1 MKNQKSGVTI
11 LKEIKIFIASS
22 SELEQERN
30 TIKEYINNESNDLF
44 KYNLHLI
51 PELWELKSREFED
64 SRKQDAFNKN
74 LLESDLVIF
83 MFGKKVGKY
92 TKEEFDLACKSKHD
106 FNKPNHILAYFKNV
120 LIESGEANQ
129 NDINNLNEVIDLKKH
144 IDDNLKQVYDTFNN
158 KDELKIKVSNELS
171 RIIRPYIAQSELP
184 HLPDQ
189 FIKLF
194 EMYSKIEQGFVLPV
208 RDRIIEDAF
217 DSLHLLYHHNYQ
229 PPLSENEFYDRCEN
243 LMITTPSFSTIKAIS
258 VMLKCEWND
267 SQEETQFWKANL
279 NATNKKVTIERIFIV
294 KKNESHR
301 IFKIPQIKNH
311 INNSGGFLKSYII
324 EREYLSEK
332 DPELLASV
340 RDGFLL
346 FDKTALLD
354 KDPLTGSRGLIVTD
368 KDKLFE
374 LHRLFD
380 NLKKYTK
387 DLKEYFNDVK
397 LSHVKKEMLSIF
409 VTTKCN
415 LNCSYCFT
423 NKNSNEHKSQTIQ
436 LDFVKKGI
444 DDYFG
449 TEYDRH
455 IRFFGAGE
463 PTTEFGLIKSIHEYA
478 SKKSNGV
485 ASYEMQTNGVFS
497 EDVAIWL
504 GKNIN
509 IIWISCDG
517 TPEIQDKHRP
527 CLDNKKSSPII
538 ERNISLMRSIGYS
551 MIGIRAT
558 ITNENLHK
566 QKDIIKYFS
575 QLGIEN
581 IWVDPIFPSVG
592 EKELEEKMDMLEFA
606 DEFLDACAYAE
617 EMNVFYGSILTC
629 NFNEEVS
636 LHCRA
641 CIPLPHLTTDGF
653 VSACDMALFGEDNN
667 HMKPLIYGQWDAKN
681 NKIIYDDNK
690 INIIKSR
697 VVDNLPECKH
707 CRSKKHCG
715 GYCIGEVLN
724 ETESFFGCKRSVCDA
739 IRYLDSKLTDSQ
751 KNYKYFHP

>member
-1 MKNQKSGVTI
+1 
-11 LKEIKIFIASS
+11 LKEIRIFIASS
-22 SELEQERN
+22 SELEEERN
-30 TIKEYINNESNDLF
+30 AMKDYINKESNDLF
-44 KYNLHLI
+44 EYNLHLF

-64 SRKQDAFNKN
+64 ERKQNAFNKS
-74 LLESDLVIF
+74 LLESDVVIF

-92 TKEEFDLACKSKHD
+92 TKEEFDLACKNKNEI
-106 FNKPNHILAYFKNV
+106 NKPNHILAYFKNV
-120 LIESGEANQ
+120 IIETGKSDQ
-129 NDINNLNEVIDLKKH
+129 TDVNNLNDVFILKKH
-144 IDDNLKQVYDTFNN
+144 IDENLKQVYDTFNT
-158 KDELKIKVSNELS
+158 KYELGLKVSNELS
-171 RIIRPYIAQSELP
+171 RIIRPYIAQSQLP
-184 HLPDQ
+184 HLPGQ

-194 EMYSKIEQGFVLPV
+194 EMYSKIEQGFLLPL
-208 RDRIIEDAF
+208 RNQIIEDAF
-217 DSLHLLYHHNYQ
+217 NSLHLLYHHDYK

-243 LMITTPSFSTIKAIS
+243 LMKTTPSFSTIKAIS

-267 SQEETQFWKANL
+267 SPEETQFWKANL
-279 NATNKKVTIERIFIV
+279 DAVRKKVTIERIFIV

-311 INNSGGFLKSYII
+311 INNNEGFLKSYVI
-324 EREYLSEK
+324 EREYLSEI
-332 DPELLASV
+332 DPKLLASV

-368 KDKLFE
+368 INKLSE
-374 LHRLFD
+374 LHSLFD
-380 NLKKYTK
+380 NLKRYTK

-415 LNCSYCFT
+415 LNCDYCFT

-444 DDYFG
+444 DDYFS

-463 PTTEFGLIKSIHEYA
+463 PTTEFGLIKDIHEYA
-478 SKKSNGV
+478 NKKSNGV

-497 EDVAIWL
+497 DEIALWI
-504 GKNIN
+504 GKNID

-517 TPEIQDKHRP
+517 TPDIQDKHRP
-527 CLDNKKSSPII
+527 CLDKKKSSPII
-538 ERNISLMRSIGYS
+538 ERNISLIRSLGHS

-558 ITNENLHK
+558 ITNENLYK
-566 QKDIIKYFS
+566 QKDIITYFS

-592 EKELEEKMDMLEFA
+592 KKILEETLDMLDFA
-606 DEFLDACAYAE
+606 NEFLDACAYAE
-617 EMNVFYGSILTC
+617 KMNIFYGSILTC

-681 NKIIYDDNK
+681 NKIIYDDSK
-690 INIIKSR
+690 INIIRSR
-697 VVDNLPECKH
+697 VVDNLPECKN
-707 CRSKKHCG
+707 CKSKKHCG

-724 ETESFFGCKRSVCDA
+724 ETESMLGCKRSVCDA
-739 IRYLDSKLTDSQ
+739 IRYLDLKLTDSQ
-751 KNYKYFHP
+751 KSYKYFHP